1 MLTLLLSTVFASPI
15 SEALRTYDCPAAL
28 AISPPPKEFHYR
40 MALGQCLANQ
50 GKHEQA
56 LSYYESPT
64 SSLAPY
70 ALLLRAQSLYETDQ
84 YKKALETVQEAV
96 EGPQKEILYAKIL
109 LKLSERKAARKK
121 LNALLT
127 KKRIKKGFRPQHGDI
142 DPAEVR
148 WLLAQNAIDQGRIPA
163 AIPVL
168 YTIWT
173 HNPTSPYSQKSE
185 NLLLD
190 IGEVVPNPKTEKGTA
205 YIQKRVS
212 TLNKMRL
219 YKEANAYI
227 SLLPPQKSTSQSAYA
242 AFQAR
247 DYPLAIERYDAQ
259 KTHSGYDLF
268 NIGIALSRTGDY
280 ERAAKE
286 YTKLFTTYPTHKKAK
301 LASFKVP
308 YLAFDKGEYAKAIP
322 LFRAHIKRYS
332 TDTPKT
338 KWFLIWSLIKN
349 KQHKEAIIEIDS
361 LTSGYPRS
369 TYAPYALHWKAQLQ
383 KNQGE
388 DPTQTLETLL
398 EKYPTN
404 GQAWFSLRLA
414 QQELPSPEALSLPSI
429 PKEIDISSYHIAKQ
443 LSDAGFLLWAQYEL
457 AYVLPKASTKTSKL
471 LLAHSYIHAGN
482 FQKAMKL
489 AKPYC
494 VSPWKNGSPLAQQA
508 CYPRPF
514 ANTISTILEGSTIPK
529 LLPYAIMKAES
540 AMKPYVRSVA
550 DARGLMQLMPFVG
563 EVHHKRLFPSM
574 SYDPD
579 YLFIAGYNAR
589 LGTEELKRLETRF
602 SQQPVSHTLPLIIAG
617 YNGGPEAVER
627 WMNNY
632 THTPILAEEFAEDV
646 GYTETRKYVKR
657 VLGYL
662 MEYQYIY
669 GSGD

>member
-1 MLTLLLSTVFASPI
+1 MLTLLLSTILASPI
-15 SEALRTYDCPAAL
+15 SEALRTYDCPSAL
-28 AISPPPKEFHYR
+28 AIEPSPTEFHYR

-50 GKHEQA
+50 GKHDEA
-56 LSYYESPT
+56 LPYYLSPT
-64 SSLAPY
+64 PALASY
-70 ALLLRAQSLYETDQ
+70 AALLHAQSQYETKK
-84 YKKALETVQEAV
+84 YKDALETIQNAIDC
-96 EGPQKEILYAKIL
+96 PQKELLSAKIL
-109 LKLSERKAARKK
+109 LKLSERKAARLK

-127 KKRIKKGFRPQHGDI
+127 KKRSKSGFRPAHGDI

-173 HNPTSPYSQKSE
+173 HNPTSSYSQKTE
-185 NLLLD
+185 KLLLE
-190 IGEVVPNPKTEKGTA
+190 IGEIIPNPKTEQGTA

-212 TLNKMRL
+212 TFNKMRL
-219 YKEANAYI
+219 YKEANDYV
-227 SLLPPQKSTSQSAYA
+227 SLLPPKKSKSQSAYA

-268 NIGIALSRTGDY
+268 NLGIALSRTGDY
-280 ERAAKE
+280 DRAAIE
-286 YTKLFTTYPTHKKAK
+286 YTKLFTTYPKHKKAK

-308 YLAFDKGEYAKAIP
+308 YLPFDKGEYTKAIP
-322 LFRAHIKRYS
+322 LLRAHIKRYPA
-332 TDTPKT
+332 DTPKT
-338 KWFLIWSLIKN
+338 KWFLIWSLIKT
-349 KQHKEAIIEIDS
+349 KQYKDAITEIDN
-361 LTSGYPRS
+361 LTAGYPKS
-369 TYAPYALHWKAQLQ
+369 TYAPYALHWKTVLQ
-383 KNQGE
+383 KEQGE
-388 DPTQTLETLL
+388 PYNQSLETLL
-398 EKYPTN
+398 KKYPTN

-414 QQELPSPEALSLPSI
+414 QKELPAPEILSLPSI
-429 PKEIDISSYHIAKQ
+429 PKEIDIEAYHTALQ
-443 LSDAGFLLWAQYEL
+443 LADAGFLLWAQNEL
-457 AYVLPKASTKTSKL
+457 SSVLPKATTKTSKL
-471 LLAHSYIHAGN
+471 LLAHAYIHAGD
-482 FQKAMKL
+482 FQKAMRI

-494 VSPWKNGSPLAQQA
+494 VSPWKKGNPLAQQA

-514 ANTISTILEGSTIPK
+514 SNTISTILKGSAIPK

-540 AMKPYVRSVA
+540 AMKPHVRSVA

-563 EVHHKRLFPSM
+563 EAHHKRLFPTM
-574 SYDPD
+574 EYDAD

-589 LGTEELKRLETRF
+589 LGTEELKRLEKRF
-602 SQQPVSHTLPLIIAG
+602 SQQPVTHPLPLIIAG

-627 WMNNY
+627 WMKNY
-632 THTPILAEEFAEDV
+632 NHQPVPAAEFAEDV